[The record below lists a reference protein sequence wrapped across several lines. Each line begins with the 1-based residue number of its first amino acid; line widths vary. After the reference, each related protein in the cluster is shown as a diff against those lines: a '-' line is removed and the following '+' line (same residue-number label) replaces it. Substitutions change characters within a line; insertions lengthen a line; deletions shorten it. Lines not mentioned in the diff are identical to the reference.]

1 MGNGGEAL
9 DVRRIVMANKEGVAR
24 ESACLKRV
32 GLCVSMKKTNV
43 LVCERES
50 ERKGEEGERLY
61 VSV

>member
-43 LVCERES
+43 LVCERE
-50 ERKGEEGERLY
+50 K
-61 VSV
+61 